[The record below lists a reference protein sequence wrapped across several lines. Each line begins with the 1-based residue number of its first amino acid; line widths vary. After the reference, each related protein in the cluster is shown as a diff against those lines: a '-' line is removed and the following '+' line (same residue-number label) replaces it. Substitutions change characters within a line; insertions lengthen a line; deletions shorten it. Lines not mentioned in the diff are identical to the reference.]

1 MKVTNGTAPD
11 AAMGPVIT
19 PASKDFIL
27 KTVTEAEA
35 AGATLVVDGR
45 DLVVP
50 GHEDGFW
57 VGPTIIDHVK
67 AEMAAYTEEIFG
79 PVLVVVRVETL
90 EEGIKLIN
98 ANPYGNG
105 TAIFTSS
112 GAAARKFQRSVDVG
126 MIGINVPLPVP
137 VAYYSFGG
145 WKASLFGDKHIYGP
159 EGVSFYTRG
168 KVVTSRWP
176 ETHHASGAS
185 YKLPLH

>member
-1 MKVTNGTAPD
+1 
-11 AAMGPVIT
+11 MGPVISSE
-19 PASKDFIL
+19 SKNFSI
-27 KTVTEAEA
+27 KTITAAEA
-35 AGATLVVDGR
+35 AGAAVVVDGR
-45 DLVVP
+45 DLVV
-50 GHEDGFW
+50 
-57 VGPTIIDHVK
+57 
-67 AEMAAYTEEIFG
+67 
-79 PVLVVVRVETL
+79 RVEDL
-90 EEGIKLIN
+90 EEGIRLIN

-176 ETHHASGAS
+176 EASHASGAS
-185 YKLPLH
+185 YNFPSN